1 MVPQNH
7 QNISTKN
14 IKACQQKKQVSL
26 ESPHE
31 ITLVT
36 STINHK
42 IQPLFFKATEHE
54 LERGSHPVE
63 SLPHWGPDV
72 LSSSTPS
79 KFTKDLMERLRC
91 RNLRLFDAVDQRKI
105 MKNLKDL
112 VDLDGFSEF
121 HPRKTWDV
129 WESGASPCCWICW
142 SGDTTH

>member
-63 SLPHWGPDV
+63 SLPH
-72 LSSSTPS
+72 
-79 KFTKDLMERLRC
+79 
-91 RNLRLFDAVDQRKI
+91 
-105 MKNLKDL
+105 
-112 VDLDGFSEF
+112 
-121 HPRKTWDV
+121 
-129 WESGASPCCWICW
+129 
-142 SGDTTH
+142 